1 MSAFTKL
8 AEFRTPFS
16 RGDAVQ
22 RSYNRLSV
30 DFICHNMIR
39 TSVRGIKINKI
50 PLSFPLRRNL
60 RLPLLRRFR
69 DSEVT

>member
-8 AEFRTPFS
+8 AETSTPFD
-16 RGDAVQ
+16 RGLAVQ

-39 TSVRGIKINKI
+39 TSVRAIKVDRKA
-50 PLSFPLRRNL
+50 LLFPLKRNL
-60 RLPLLRRFR
+60 RLPLLRRFKE
-69 DSEVT
+69 SEVI